1 MPKTGSCPVIT
12 RCVLAALSGVLLVS
26 CARIG
31 KPSNSERRA
40 TLAPGWAPPM
50 SETDSAR
57 HLREYAAVGPK
68 SVVELQPYR
77 ESRSIGL
84 PGGGTATLVN
94 LNPNVNAWF
103 LLRLALADDSGTT
116 DYHLESADTSQRLQL
131 DPGYDSG
138 LVIVSGGQPCACDLW
153 SGGSGSALSQAL
165 RSGQS
170 FAPLC
175 GDRLFLRLATRGR
188 RTNKEL
194 AADFLRDHVWRG
206 DAITGLVKGRFLP
219 GCCARDVRAAE
230 GRRRARKE
238 RRGPTGRARRSAF
251 RGISPRSLRARSAC

>member
-1 MPKTGSCPVIT
+1 MPRTGRCPVLT
-12 RCVLAALSGVLLVS
+12 RCALAALSGVLLVS

-31 KPSNSERRA
+31 KPFHSERRA
-40 TLAPGWAPPM
+40 TLAPGWPRPT
-50 SETDSAR
+50 SETGVAR
-57 HLREYAAVGPK
+57 HLPEYATVGPR

-77 ESRSIGL
+77 ESRSIRL

-103 LLRLALADDSGTT
+103 LLRLAQADDSGTT

-131 DPGYDSG
+131 DPGYGSG
-138 LVIVSGGQPCACDLW
+138 LVPA
-153 SGGSGSALSQAL
+153 SALSQAL

-170 FAPLC
+170 FAALC

-188 RTNKEL
+188 RTKEEW

-206 DAITGLVKGRFLP
+206 DAITGFVKDGLFRDA
-219 GCCARDVRAAE
+219 ARNVRAAD
-230 GRRRARKE
+230 GCRRARKD
-238 RRGPTGRARRSAF
+238 RRGPTGRPRRSAF